1 MSMGFVWY
9 IVLYIKYFNLQ
20 KNILLFSQIVKT
32 ILNEKN
38 SHNQRNDLT
47 IDPKPDNL
55 WVP

>member
-9 IVLYIKYFNLQ
+9 IVWYIKYFNLQ